1 MQRAR
6 PRGGVAV
13 RRDRKVRSQRPT
25 AATRIQAQRVER
37 TARMERKDDQGRHGG
52 NHSPA
57 EKRDKQNPPAQANRN
72 TDVQSLPT
80 DRNDNRDGGRKA
92 GRRERVESGK
102 RVADRVESG
111 GRRTL

>member
-6 PRGGVAV
+6 PRSGVAV

-57 EKRDKQNPPAQANRN
+57 EKGDKQNPTAQANRN
-72 TDVQSLPT
+72 TDVESLANE
-80 DRNDNRDGGRKA
+80 RNDNRAGARKA
-92 GRRERVESGK
+92 GDRRSDRKSG
-102 RVADRVESG
+102 V
-111 GRRTL
+111 